1 MISAMEQSI
10 VAPEENQEDRKLD
23 TTLRPKR
30 LSEYVGQ
37 SKVKENLKVFITAS
51 QKRKEPLEHVLI
63 HGGPGLGKT
72 TLATIIAHETSVPIR
87 MTSGPAMERAGDLA
101 AILTNLQEGEILFID
116 EIHRLNRTIEEML
129 YPAMEEFALDLIV
142 GKGPGAKTLRLD
154 LPRFTLIGATT
165 RIGRLSSPLRDR
177 FGVNF
182 HLDFYEEG
190 DIEKIIVRSAKILA
204 IGIDSDAV
212 KVIAKRS
219 RRTPR
224 VANRLLKRVRDFAQ
238 VKGDGKVTLEFANEA
253 LSMLDIDEL
262 GLDATDRKILH
273 SIIEKFEGGPVGIEA
288 IAAATSEDRETIE
301 DVYEPYLLQ
310 VGMLDRTP
318 KGRVVTKR
326 AYDHLK
332 MARPGVLL

>member
-1 MISAMEQSI
+1 MEQSI

-37 SKVKENLKVFITAS
+37 AKVKENLKVFITAS
-51 QKRKEPLEHVLI
+51 QKRKEALEHVLI

-101 AILTNLQEGEILFID
+101 AVLTNLQEGEILFID

-190 DIEKIIVRSAKILA
+190 DIEKIIVRSAKILK

-262 GLDATDRKILH
+262 GLDATDRKIIH

>member
-1 MISAMEQSI
+1 MGDMDPSV
-10 VAPEENQEDRKLD
+10 VAPEENQEDRTLD

-30 LSEYVGQ
+30 LSEYIGQ
-37 SKVKENLKVFITAS
+37 SKVKENLKVFMTAS
-51 QKRKEPLEHVLI
+51 KKRKEPLEHVLI

-72 TLATIIAHETSVPIR
+72 TLATIIAREVGVPIR

-101 AILTNLQEGEILFID
+101 AILTNLAEGEILFID
-116 EIHRLNRTIEEML
+116 EVHRLNRTIEEML

-142 GKGPGAKTLRLD
+142 GKGPGAKTLRLN

-182 HLDFYEEG
+182 HLDFYEED
-190 DIEKIIVRSAKILA
+190 DIEKIITRSAKILG
-204 IGIDSDAV
+204 IGIDADAV
-212 KVIAKRS
+212 KIIARRS

-238 VKGDGKVTLEFANEA
+238 VKGDGKITTGFAIEA
-253 LSMLDIDEL
+253 LSMLDIDEV

-273 SIIEKFEGGPVGIEA
+273 GIIEKFDGGPVGIEA
-288 IAAATSEDRETIE
+288 IAAACAEDRETIE

-310 VGMLDRTP
+310 VGMLDRTQ

-332 MARPGVLL
+332 LSRQGSIV